1 MEMHYLGYLLKF
13 IIFFLSNFGYWEF
26 LRKKTK
32 INIYFLPSL
41 TVALQISILYFAGLF
56 NLLYEVAIVIW
67 LSGVI
72 LLIYGYENGLETLN
86 CYKKVGYIFLAV
98 SMIVALF
105 YVRGKIFIHYDNFS
119 HWAIVVKQML
129 TTNRYP
135 NFQDTIIMFKEYP
148 LGSATY
154 IYYMALFVGKS
165 ESIQMFAQVYM
176 ILVCLVP
183 MFIYC
188 EKNKFISCA
197 FMFFVTNFF
206 LIYNIRITD
215 LLVDTLLPIVSMN
228 GLLYLYIYGRGDKE
242 HHVNKTELYFAVP
255 FLIQILQ
262 IKNSGIFFF
271 VIALVCILA
280 GIKNNGE
287 VLKRVIVALLP
298 FLTVILWHK
307 HCDYVFDSSAATK
320 HAMTAEN
327 YKMIIGSKSL
337 EEIKSISYAV
347 LKFSAAWKD
356 VWLFWFCLAV
366 VGIISYSIVKSCR
379 KAFNKL
385 AIASV
390 VIFVTY
396 QIGMLFMYLFSMPG
410 GEALE
415 LAGIG
420 RYSKTILLALFYGI
434 VLLDIKIFSQIQL
447 KSRRDITILVMIW
460 GSMFICQRNT
470 MGQFATV
477 FTYSLSSVEEKY
489 LEGREWMEG
498 LKNKFSIP
506 SNDQYCF
513 LVKKE
518 DSADYLKF
526 LGKYIFQS
534 DNIMVIPEAT
544 KDTLNTIE
552 NVRYILIHDNKK
564 PAIQDWI
571 EENYFGQVGCEVI
584 IREK

>member
-1 MEMHYLGYLLKF
+1 
-13 IIFFLSNFGYWEF
+13 
-26 LRKKTK
+26 
-32 INIYFLPSL
+32 
-41 TVALQISILYFAGLF
+41 
-56 NLLYEVAIVIW
+56 
-67 LSGVI
+67 
-72 LLIYGYENGLETLN
+72 
-86 CYKKVGYIFLAV
+86 
-98 SMIVALF
+98 
-105 YVRGKIFIHYDNFS
+105 
-119 HWAIVVKQML
+119 
-129 TTNRYP
+129 
-135 NFQDTIIMFKEYP
+135 
-148 LGSATY
+148 
-154 IYYMALFVGKS
+154 
-165 ESIQMFAQVYM
+165 
-176 ILVCLVP
+176 
-183 MFIYC
+183 
-188 EKNKFISCA
+188 
-197 FMFFVTNFF
+197 
-206 LIYNIRITD
+206 
-215 LLVDTLLPIVSMN
+215 
-228 GLLYLYIYGRGDKE
+228 
-242 HHVNKTELYFAVP
+242 
-255 FLIQILQ
+255 
-262 IKNSGIFFF
+262 
-271 VIALVCILA
+271 
-280 GIKNNGE
+280 
-287 VLKRVIVALLP
+287 
-298 FLTVILWHK
+298 
-307 HCDYVFDSSAATK
+307 
-320 HAMTAEN
+320 MTAEN

-552 NVRYILIHDNKK
+552 NVRYILIHDNKN